1 MSHSSSGL
9 SVVWRVLINA
19 TLWHIFSVLGYVIHF
34 KKITF
39 FLSHRKVAD
48 LKEKQEIEIEKLEIQ
63 REIEQEKLEK
73 ENK

>member
-1 MSHSSSGL
+1 M
-9 SVVWRVLINA
+9 
-19 TLWHIFSVLGYVIHF
+19 
-34 KKITF
+34 
-39 FLSHRKVAD
+39 AD